1 VLVGGT
7 SVIIALYWRRVTARR
22 TWPQATVLALL
33 IGLLGAVTL
42 GSVAGERRTDT
53 AYGRYLASSNV
64 SDVFVNVPGKPPGM
78 PELRPITLI
87 SALPGVTSHAAY
99 LGLNGAP
106 VLHGRVDR
114 SFLTNSVNGILDREW
129 YRQDRLTVLSGRVP
143 PLGSTSD
150 VMLTPG
156 VARLLGAHIGGTV
169 TYAFRRVNAGGVP
182 TGRQMTRS
190 YRLAAI
196 VDVPPALVDQSDQ
209 AEGSILPAGATRQL
223 LAYYL
228 YAWVGLRLDTGT
240 AGIPALQHR
249 LAGLASTLQEQ
260 ASRRTHQKISGLSL
274 PVNRPDVVHGQVQEA
289 IRPEGIALGVFAAAA
304 VLAMLVLVG
313 LGMTQMISRS
323 APDISVIRA
332 LGATRAQA
340 ALAAGLPAVAPVIG
354 GAILAVAGAVAVSPL
369 APVGPVRRFD
379 PSRGIHAD
387 WLVLGA
393 GTFLLAV
400 MLLGLLA
407 TLAARSVRTP
417 ESKSAVR
424 PSAIA
429 RTAAATGLPLSVVV
443 GSRNALE
450 QGSGVRSVPVRSTL
464 LGSITAV
471 AAVVIA
477 VVFGASLTGLISHPA
492 RYGWNWDV
500 VIQAEGGYGSF
511 SPGLM
516 NRLIQREPKVAGW
529 SEFAFGQLAVDGRI
543 VPVLGIRHRLGAV
556 APPTTGGRPLSGG
569 NQVEL
574 GQVTLDELGKKIGD
588 RVRIGTGPFERTVTI
603 TGTVTLPSFGLATAD
618 HVSLGRGAMLPEATL
633 LAAEG
638 ANGAQPQSGAQ
649 SQPSL
654 PSAVAIDLAPGTTE
668 VQRAGLVRRIVSAN
682 PDQTPGGTYELT
694 HALAAA
700 VVNAQQMGGQPLAL
714 ALGLAVAALL
724 CLSLTVLS
732 SVRRRRQ
739 EIALLKALGMTR
751 GQLRAIVAWQTTITL
766 MIAVAI
772 GGPLGIAGG
781 RWAWQSF
788 AGSLG
793 AVPVSEVP
801 LVALIVG
808 LAALVAAG
816 NLLTSVP
823 AAVAARTRPGTALR
837 AE

>member
-1 VLVGGT
+1 M
-7 SVIIALYWRRVTARR
+7 IIALYWWRVTARR

-33 IGLLGAVTL
+33 VGLLGAVTL

-53 AYGRYLASSNV
+53 AYGRYLAASNV

-78 PELRPITLI
+78 PELRPISLI

-129 YRQDRLTVLSGRVP
+129 YRQDRLTVVAGRVP
-143 PLGSTSD
+143 PLASTGD
-150 VMLTPG
+150 VMLTPD
-156 VARLLGAHIGGTV
+156 VARLLGAHIGGEV
-169 TYAFRRVNAGGVP
+169 TYVFRRVNAAGVP
-182 TGRQMTRS
+182 EGRPMTRS

-228 YAWVGLRLDTGT
+228 YAWVGLRLDTGA

-249 LAGLASTLQEQ
+249 LAELASTLQEQ
-260 ASRRTHQKISGLSL
+260 ASRRTHQKITGLSL
-274 PVNRPDVVHGQVQEA
+274 PVNRPDVVHGQVQQA

-313 LGMTQMISRS
+313 QGMAQMISRS
-323 APDISVIRA
+323 APDIAVIRA
-332 LGATRAQA
+332 LGATQAQA

-387 WLVLGA
+387 WLVLAAGA
-393 GTFLLAV
+393 VLLAV

-407 TLAARSVRTP
+407 TLAVRSVRKGEGRT
-417 ESKSAVR
+417 AVR

-429 RTAAATGLPLSVVV
+429 RTAAAAGLPPSVVV
-443 GSRNALE
+443 GTRNALE
-450 QGSGVRSVPVRSTL
+450 RGSGVRSVPVRSTL

-511 SPGLM
+511 TPGLLD
-516 NRLIQREPKVAGW
+516 RLIEREPKVAGW
-529 SEFAFGQLAVDGRI
+529 SEFAFSQLPVDGRI
-543 VPVLGIRHRLGAV
+543 VPVLGIRRHLGAV
-556 APPTTGGRPLSGG
+556 QPPTTGGRPLSGG

-574 GQVTLDELGKKIGD
+574 GQATLHQLGKKIGD

-638 ANGAQPQSGAQ
+638 ASGAQPRSGAQ

-654 PSAVAIDLAPGTTE
+654 PSAVAIDLVPGTTG
-668 VQRAGLVRRIVSAN
+668 VQRARLVRRIVSAN
-682 PDQTPGGTYELT
+682 PDQTPGGTYELRD
-694 HALAAA
+694 ALAAA

-714 ALGLAVAALL
+714 ALGLAAAALL
-724 CLSLTVLS
+724 CLALTVLS

-739 EIALLKALGMTR
+739 EIALLKAVGMTC
-751 GQLRAIVAWQTTITL
+751 GQLRAVVAWQTTITL

-801 LVALIVG
+801 LAVLILG
-808 LAALVAAG
+808 LAALVVAG
-816 NLLTSVP
+816 NLLGSVP
-823 AAVAARTRPGTALR
+823 AAVAARTQPGAALR